1 MSITIKK
8 SFDVSRNEASGILKV
23 STRTL
28 DRYISSKKLST
39 KNIAGRILLNR
50 DEITTLAKQKRTH
63 KSIRRKSS
71 NSASRPNVQPENKD
85 QGVYDIPV
93 EHIVSEAA
101 AEQTPPE
108 ELYDEMDIISSTEDR
123 IYKKLYNELRE
134 DARVFQQRLE
144 GANYRVGQL
153 ESQLKVSVPLLEH
166 QKLLAG
172 HKKERYNKRILYILL
187 VVLLVLQPV
196 WIILAFF

>member
-1 MSITIKK
+1 MSTITKK
-8 SFDVSRNEASGILKV
+8 SFELSRKEASGILRV

-28 DRYISSKKLST
+28 DRYITTKKLST
-39 KNIAGRILLNR
+39 KNIAGRIFLNR
-50 DEITTLAKQKRTH
+50 EEVVSFAKKKRTH
-63 KSIRRKSS
+63 KSIRRKPSKQV
-71 NSASRPNVQPENKD
+71 NRPKPQPRKKEE
-85 QGVYDIPV
+85 VYDIPV

-101 AEQTPPE
+101 EEQMPD
-108 ELYDEMDIISSTEDR
+108 DEMDIISSVEDR
-123 IYKKLYNELRE
+123 VYKKLYNELRE

-153 ESQLKVSVPLLEH
+153 ESQLKVSVPLLDH

-187 VVLLVLQPV
+187 GVLLVLQPI
-196 WIILAFF
+196 WIILTFF